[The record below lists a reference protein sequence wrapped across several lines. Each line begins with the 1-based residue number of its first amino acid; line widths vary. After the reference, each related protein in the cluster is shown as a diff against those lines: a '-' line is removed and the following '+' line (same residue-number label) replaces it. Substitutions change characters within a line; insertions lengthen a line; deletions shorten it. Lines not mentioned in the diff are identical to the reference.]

1 MFGHSPALTL
11 VRLRGEE
18 MAELGAI
25 FAAKA
30 NLAAGPTAVLVP
42 KDGFSVTDV
51 EGGPFWD
58 PEADEA
64 FIDALVSKLEDRVR
78 VRVIDAHI
86 NDPSF
91 ADAAVDELLSL
102 VAGARG
108 ERAEVSA

>member
-1 MFGHSPALTL
+1 
-11 VRLRGEE
+11 

-30 NLAAGPTAVLVP
+30 NLAAGPTAILVP
-42 KDGFSVTDV
+42 KDGFSVSDV

-64 FIDALVSKLEDRVR
+64 FIEALVSKLEDRVR
-78 VRVIDAHI
+78 VQVIDAHI

-91 ADAAVDELLSL
+91 ADAAVDELLAL

>member
-1 MFGHSPALTL
+1 
-11 VRLRGEE
+11 LRSEE

-42 KDGFSVTDV
+42 RDGFSVSDV

-58 PEADEA
+58 PEADAA
-64 FIDALVSKLEDRVR
+64 FIDALVSTLEDRVR
-78 VRVIDAHI
+78 VRIVDAHI
-86 NDPSF
+86 NDPVF
-91 ADAAVDELLSL
+91 ADAAGGELLGL